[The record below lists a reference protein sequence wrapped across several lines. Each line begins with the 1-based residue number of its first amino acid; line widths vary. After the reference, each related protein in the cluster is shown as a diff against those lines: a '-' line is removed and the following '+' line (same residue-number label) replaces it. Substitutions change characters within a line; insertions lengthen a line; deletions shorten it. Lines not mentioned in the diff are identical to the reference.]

1 MKKPKIEP
9 YLSFPGNAAEALA
22 FYEKMFDGEVM
33 FVSHFKDLPEGSG
46 EMWGDPEHI
55 LHATVQIGETPLMM
69 SDDPSPSFRSGN
81 QIGLCWSTEDHE
93 ELDRVWKR
101 FVEAGSR
108 VEMEL
113 EPNFFS
119 PMFGVLTDPY
129 DIQWMLMIYDENEEQ
144 WSPE

>member
-1 MKKPKIEP
+1 MSKSRIEP
-9 YLSFPGNAAEALA
+9 YLSFPGNAAEALS
-22 FYEKMFDGEVM
+22 FYEKAFDGKAG
-33 FVSHFKDLPEGSG
+33 FISHFKDLPEDQ
-46 EMWGDPEHI
+46 GDMDGNPEHI

-69 SDDPSPSFRSGN
+69 SDDPSPNFRSGN
-81 QIGLCWSTEDHE
+81 QIGLCWSTDDHD
-93 ELDRVWKR
+93 ELNRVWKH
-101 FVEAGSR
+101 FVEAGSQ

-129 DIQWMLMIYDENEEQ
+129 GIQWMLMIYNENDEQ